1 MFGISLYTVN
11 NQLNSDVWYLF
22 IHCKQSTVARIRQ
35 TLNFNTPDLLLSDAI
50 IRYQY
55 VYTCTVQ
62 SYTWLRN
69 EQSISVITV
78 NLAGMFPGLSLENLQ
93 NYLPIGNP

>member
-1 MFGISLYTVN
+1 
-11 NQLNSDVWYLF
+11 
-22 IHCKQSTVARIRQ
+22 
-35 TLNFNTPDLLLSDAI
+35 LLSDAI

-55 VYTCTVQ
+55 VYTVQ

-78 NLAGMFPGLSLENLQ
+78 NLAGKFPGLSLENLQ
-93 NYLPIGNP
+93 NCVNSEVLVHLNLKDIESPASPGYKLSI